1 MSLKQFIGLCA
12 RAQLLQ
18 SSEEGPYGKAGRSK
32 GLSMT
37 EVRALV
43 DVFDSVDQRPG
54 GRIGAV
60 PHFPGD
66 GLLERDQLATAIQLG
81 GYNPTQ
87 TEVDDHMKTFDT
99 DGTGWVTKQEY
110 LLIMGRLPTSQGT
123 FSTQQ
128 YAKLLQLFDMYD
140 AGGAGLI
147 ALPELKALFWRL
159 DVDLAKGALAAAV
172 RKLFRSG
179 VHTPLDKQT
188 VVSILSH
195 VKARMDQYARLK
207 EEEEEEEKRSPGAGE
222 VPVPVLPGAR
232 RGRPGRGP
240 EPRRGCTRG

>member
-81 GYNPTQ
+81 GYRYTRCGVLGDRGLRSASHIIRPVEALNTAQ
-87 TEVDDHMKTFDT
+87 TA
-99 DGTGWVTKQEY
+99 TKRHQC
-110 LLIMGRLPTSQGT
+110 M
-123 FSTQQ
+123 
-128 YAKLLQLFDMYD
+128 
-140 AGGAGLI
+140 
-147 ALPELKALFWRL
+147 
-159 DVDLAKGALAAAV
+159 
-172 RKLFRSG
+172 
-179 VHTPLDKQT
+179 
-188 VVSILSH
+188 
-195 VKARMDQYARLK
+195 
-207 EEEEEEEKRSPGAGE
+207 
-222 VPVPVLPGAR
+222 
-232 RGRPGRGP
+232 
-240 EPRRGCTRG
+240 